1 MNFTIIIDFTYETK
15 LGTKL
20 TGQMKCLDFD
30 DITDLIK
37 AVTEWCEGNGFMMKR
52 IDINRIDEEV

>member
-20 TGQMKCLDFD
+20 RGQMECLDFD
-30 DITDLIK
+30 DVTDIIK
-37 AVTEWCEGNGFMMKR
+37 AVTE
-52 IDINRIDEEV
+52 